1 VWKVRES
8 LSAANIL
15 IAVYTVHVHIA
26 SAVVDRIIHAVRILE
41 VSQVQTHLANLR
53 LDKDFPSREF
63 PRESLVLFRLLYVP
77 KEHNRVDLLRA
88 MCPDFEEDLILRAGS
103 W

>member
-1 VWKVRES
+1 MWKVRKS
-8 LSAANIL
+8 LSVAHIP
-15 IAVYTVHVHIA
+15 IAVDTVHDHIA

-63 PRESLVLFRLLYVP
+63 HRESFVLFRLLHVH
-77 KEHNRVDLLRA
+77 KERNRVDLLRA

>member
-1 VWKVRES
+1 MWKVRES
-8 LSAANIL
+8 LSAAHIS
-15 IAVYTVHVHIA
+15 IAVDTVHVHIA

-41 VSQVQTHLANLR
+41 VSQVQTHLASHR
-53 LDKDFPSREF
+53 LDKDFPSRKF
-63 PRESLVLFRLLYVP
+63 PRESFVLFRLLHVP
-77 KEHNRVDLLRA
+77 KERNRADLLRA